1 MLAVQWLPVLLVAC
15 VLRSSLSLS
24 CRQAVSRADPGGDRE
39 RSVSSRLSGARGNVV
54 RRCRREASTSQVQAR
69 SDASDTS
76 DGKHPGRQISLRP
89 KYTVIGAGLRWVL
102 LMMQHRPTQDI
113 GPRENEKS
121 LLCFGCVLWL
131 AQLREHRRRLHRD
144 NRELRP
150 GTHART
156 GANVRFAP
164 VPFMAVL

>member
-24 CRQAVSRADPGGDRE
+24 CRQTVARADPGGDRE

-69 SDASDTS
+69 SDASDSS
-76 DGKHPGRQISLRP
+76 DGKHTGRQISLRP

-102 LMMQHRPTQDI
+102 LMLQHTPIQDI
-113 GPRENEKS
+113 GPRPRTRKREKS
-121 LLCFGCVLWL
+121 SLFWLRSLVGTTSGKSLKLL
-131 AQLREHRRRLHRD
+131 LRD
-144 NRELRP
+144 
-150 GTHART
+150 
-156 GANVRFAP
+156 VIF
-164 VPFMAVL
+164 

>member
-102 LMMQHRPTQDI
+102 LMMQHRRRPIQDI
-113 GPRENEKS
+113 GPRPRTRKREKS
-121 LLCFGCVLWL
+121 SLFWLCSLV
-131 AQLREHRRRLHRD
+131 
-144 NRELRP
+144 
-150 GTHART
+150 GTT
-156 GANVRFAP
+156 SGT
-164 VPFMAVL
+164 

>member
-24 CRQAVSRADPGGDRE
+24 CRQAVSRADLGGDRE
-39 RSVSSRLSGARGNVV
+39 RSVSPRLSGARGNVV

-76 DGKHPGRQISLRP
+76 DGKHTGRQISLRP

-102 LMMQHRPTQDI
+102 LMMQHRPIQDI
-113 GPRENEKS
+113 GPRPRTRKREKS
-121 LLCFGCVLWL
+121 SLFWLCSLVGTTSGKSLKLL
-131 AQLREHRRRLHRD
+131 LRD
-144 NRELRP
+144 
-150 GTHART
+150 
-156 GANVRFAP
+156 VIF
-164 VPFMAVL
+164 